1 MRALTQTSSPD
12 TAPSPV
18 EMSAVG
24 RGYLVRYRV
33 MAYTTAVLLIVLVF
47 VGLPLQFAAHRPE
60 VVNVVGTVHGFLY
73 LIYLAVAFQLTRR
86 LAVPKGK
93 MALVLLAGT
102 VPVCRVRRRAEAG
115 PRRFEARG
123 EQADPSPGGA
133 DGAES
138 NRARTARVRQRW
150 FSRRALTFH
159 LEVLII
165 APACV
170 LAGWWQATRALAG
183 NGLSWAYS
191 VEWPVFALLTIAGR
205 WKLIHEDPEVYRA
218 RKCGAPAG
226 DGAGAGGIVTT
237 EASVTVDAG
246 TARLAKRLL
255 SLVGVEF
262 GLGIV
267 ALIFVPYGRPSG
279 WQPVKG
285 EPILLA
291 HSILG
296 LPSRCRDVRG
306 GAPCPCL
313 EIVSHPSAVRL
324 DRCRR
329 RGGRRFGRA
338 ADGGAFVA
346 ARRHGAHAG
355 RARGGRLRLLVP
367 HVGEVRHLRRDPGV
381 RGQLTAYGVALCGL
395 AYRMCNMIAPQA
407 IAA

>member
-1 MRALTQTSSPD
+1 VSPD

-102 VPVCRVRRRAEAG
+102 VPFCAFVAERKLT
-115 PRRFEARG
+115 RRFEARG
-123 EQADPSPGGA
+123 AQADPSPDA

-138 NRARTARVRQRW
+138 RRARTVRVRQRW

-170 LAGWWQATRALAG
+170 LAGWWQTTRALAG

-191 VEWPVFALLTIAGR
+191 VEWPVFALLAIAGW

-218 RKCGAPAG
+218 RKYGAPAG
-226 DGAGAGGIVTT
+226 DGAAAGGVVTT

-262 GLGIV
+262 VLGIV

-291 HSILG
+291 HSVLG
-296 LPSRCRDVRG
+296 LPLAVGAAVLLARVWRSSRIPRLCGWIGAVGVAVAGSG
-306 GAPCPCL
+306 GLLTVAH
-313 EIVSHPSAVRL
+313 SWRL
-324 DRCRR
+324 V
-329 RGGRRFGRA
+329 GMALMLVGPV
-338 ADGGAFVA
+338 VA
-346 ARRHGAHAG
+346 AFGYLFPTLEKSA
-355 RARGGRLRLLVP
+355 
-367 HVGEVRHLRRDPGV
+367 
-381 RGQLTAYGVALCGL
+381 T
-395 AYRMCNMIAPQA
+395 
-407 IAA
+407 